1 MPGSRPQTTHAP
13 TPTWMMVG
21 AACVAVCAS
30 IPVLYTVLRGVQAIG
45 STYAPNVPFL
55 ISLGW
60 NTIGYGILAAG
71 IAGVIGTAQALLLER
86 TNIRFRAL
94 LRVLVCLPFVI
105 PPYISALCFLAF
117 LRPRGIFEKW
127 LVANDIVAFG
137 QLPFDAIFGIFGSS
151 FVLGICL
158 SPYVYFPVSATIHQE
173 SGHYDEMAKLHGVDF
188 WRRQLTITLPKLA
201 PASGGGM
208 MLVLLYALADFG
220 VPALLRLPTF
230 STAIYARFAGD
241 VDRAGAA
248 LLSMPLMAITVML
261 LLTQDRLFGHGVTQ
275 VSRSW
280 TPPRI
285 VSLGTYAPL
294 SYGAM
299 GVAILLSIGIP
310 VGMLLYWIASPM
322 SPAEQA
328 SVIAIPQLATI
339 TAQTIGFSLL
349 ISLLVITAAVVCA
362 RVLRQGGFWG
372 YLWGRIAQTG
382 YALPGIVVAL
392 SVVLVTTRV
401 IPIHLGGLI
410 PLALALF
417 IRFIPQAIQGI
428 DVAMLQITP
437 TIEDAG
443 RSMGHTVYRVLRH
456 LIVPLSAPGIQTTWA
471 LIFLGLLKELPATLI
486 LRPAGFDTLAVRVWM
501 PTSDGFTAAAAMP
514 AFIIILCACIPFT
527 FIMRSQRRIEQS
539 NRPL

>member
-1 MPGSRPQTTHAP
+1 MLLTG
-13 TPTWMMVG
+13 
-21 AACVAVCAS
+21 CVALCAC
-30 IPVLYTVLRGVQAIG
+30 IPVIYTVYRGIQAIG
-45 STYAPNVPFL
+45 STYAPNLTFL
-55 ISLGW
+55 VTLSG
-60 NTIGYGILAAG
+60 NTIGYGLLAAG
-71 IAGVIGTAQALLLER
+71 IAGFIGTAQALLLER
-86 TNIRFRAL
+86 TNIR
-94 LRVLVCLPFVI
+94 LRQFLRILVCMPFVI
-105 PPYISALCFLAF
+105 PPYIGALCFLAF
-117 LRPRGIFEKW
+117 LRPHGILEKW
-127 LVANDIVAFG
+127 LVSHGVVVFG
-137 QLPFDAIFGIFGSS
+137 QLPFNALFG
-151 FVLGICL
+151 VLGSACVLGMCL
-158 SPYVYFPVSATIHQE
+158 SPYVYFPVSATIHQA

-188 WRRQLTITLPKLA
+188 WRRQFTITLPKLA
-201 PASGGGM
+201 PAFGGGM

-248 LLSMPLMAITVML
+248 LLSMPLMAITVAL

-280 TPPRI
+280 TPPREI
-285 VSLGTYAPL
+285 QLGKYAGI
-294 SYGAM
+294 SYAAIGTT
-299 GVAILLSIGIP
+299 ILLAIGIP
-310 VGMLLYWIASPM
+310 VGMLLYWIVSPM
-322 SPAEQA
+322 SPAEQS
-328 SVIAIPQLATI
+328 SVVPMATLANITI
-339 TAQTIGFSLL
+339 QTIGFSLVV
-349 ISLLVITAAVVCA
+349 SGLVISAAVVCA

-372 YLWGRIAQTG
+372 YAFARIAQTG
-382 YALPGIVVAL
+382 YALPGVVVAL
-392 SVVLVTTRV
+392 SIVLVSTRV
-401 IPIHLGGLI
+401 LPVHLGGLI

-514 AFIIILCACIPFT
+514 ALIIIVCACIPFA
-527 FIMRSQRRIEQS
+527 FIMRSQRQS
-539 NRPL
+539 KTPNQP